1 MVKQPVLLMILL
13 MSILLLSG
21 CGSSEDPS
29 GTIVTNQVIL
39 EKATGKYQEMRHI
52 VLKGTNQ
59 DIGAAIAKISREQY
73 QAQSIPF
80 PTIQDKLNRNSYI
93 QQFFPYL
100 AERQRGVESYYGWGS
115 SDLNDSSALWYEIFP
130 VNCSA
135 VFFPKSVTSTGRSFM
150 ARDMDFYTVDI
161 NQFIGRKES
170 PLLNKLFSR
179 NFILE
184 TYPENG
190 GYAAM
195 VVGTFD
201 LMNGAYDGFNEQ
213 GLVISGLV
221 DQSLTSTKGGVVL
234 DLTKLSVQSG
244 LNYVQMVRLLLE
256 NAATIDEVDDLLTDL
271 TVYFPLDGIHFLI
284 GDRSGNSAILEFY
297 IPIPGDPASKMTY
310 TLIRQPSTT
319 PAIMTNHSMR
329 LYPDPSQYQDKY
341 KKTESYNTFYRYMRL
356 YEYLQ
361 ASAFIKYT
369 LDDGLYAMSL
379 VYGYADDASE
389 GAAAPFPVRTIWSVA
404 MDIDDLSMK
413 IKFYTA
419 DNTVQKQPILTDA
432 YTFKLRR

>member
-1 MVKQPVLLMILL
+1 MLKQLLTLMVLLMPV
-13 MSILLLSG
+13 MLLSG
-21 CGSSEDPS
+21 CGDS
-29 GTIVTNQVIL
+29 GTTSGAIVTNQVIL

-59 DIGAAIAKISREQY
+59 EIGAAIAKISREQY
-73 QAQSIPF
+73 QAQPFPF
-80 PTIQDKLNRNSYI
+80 PTIQDKQNRNSYI
-93 QQFFPYL
+93 QQYFPYL
-100 AERQRGVESYYGWGS
+100 AERQRGVESYYDWGS
-115 SDLNDSSALWYEIFP
+115 NNLNDSSSLWYEIFP
-130 VNCSA
+130 AKCSA
-135 VFFPKSVTSTGRSFM
+135 IFFPKSVTSTGHSFT

-161 NQFIGRKES
+161 NQFMGKS
-170 PLLNKLFSR
+170 KTPLGNKLFSR
-179 NFILE
+179 NFVLE

-195 VVGTFD
+195 AVGTFD
-201 LMNGAYDGFNEQ
+201 LMNGAYDGFNEK

-221 DQSLTSTKGGVVL
+221 DQSLTATKGGVVQ
-234 DLTKLSVQSG
+234 DLTKLTTQSG
-244 LNYVQMVRLLLE
+244 LNYLQMVRLLLE
-256 NAATIDEVDDLLTDL
+256 NAATIDDVDRLLSNL

-297 IPIPGDPASKMTY
+297 IPDPDNPASKMTY
-310 TLIRQPSTT
+310 TIIRKPSTT
-319 PAIMTNHSMR
+319 PTIITNHSMR
-329 LYPDPSQYQDKY
+329 LNPDPGKYIYDKS
-341 KKTESYNTFYRYMRL
+341 KSYDTFYRYMRL
-356 YEYLQ
+356 YDYLQ

-389 GAAAPFPVRTIWSVA
+389 GAAAPFPVRTIWSVV

-419 DNTVQKQPILTDA
+419 DNTAQKQPIMTDA